1 MGFPVG
7 YSEVFMPKIFVHALS
22 FLGYLRSLIISLFS
36 VLGISDF
43 IEVAADNIWQQVPPP
58 PLPPAAATA
67 IQAVNPSPP
76 PPSAE
81 LIREILPVIK
91 FEELG
96 EAVQE
101 SCAVCLYDFEGAD
114 EIRWLKNCRHVFH
127 RACLDRWMD
136 HDRSTCP
143 LCRTSFVPEEMRE
156 EFDRRVW
163 AATAGDVD
171 DFYSEYSPIPV
182 F

>member
-1 MGFPVG
+1 
-7 YSEVFMPKIFVHALS
+7 
-22 FLGYLRSLIISLFS
+22 
-36 VLGISDF
+36 
-43 IEVAADNIWQQVPPP
+43 
-58 PLPPAAATA
+58 
-67 IQAVNPSPP
+67 NPSPP

-101 SCAVCLYDFEGAD
+101 SSAVCLYDFEGAD
-114 EIRWLKNCRHVFH
+114 EIQWLKNCRHVFP

-163 AATAGDVD
+163 PATAGDVD
-171 DFYSEYSPIPV
+171 DFYISCL
-182 F
+182 